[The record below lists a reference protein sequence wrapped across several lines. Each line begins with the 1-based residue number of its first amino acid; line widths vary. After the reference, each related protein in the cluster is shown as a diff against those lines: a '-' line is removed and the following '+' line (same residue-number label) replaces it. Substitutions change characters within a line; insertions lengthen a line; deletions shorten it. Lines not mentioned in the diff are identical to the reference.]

1 MVEQVPALDA
11 IAVLDALR
19 SAFTELGRGNAA
31 QPPQTVTL
39 LPGGGDVILYQGQL
53 GATYSVKVS
62 PYLPQTD
69 GSAVVTAWTILLDT
83 ATGRPELL
91 VDAAGLTVERT
102 SATSALAVDLLARPD
117 AATLAII
124 GSGAQARAHLRYA
137 RAVREFTDVRMF
149 SRSLTQ
155 ADAPEGVKVAASAA
169 QAVSGAD
176 VVLLCTSAGEALID
190 AASLP
195 PGTVITS
202 ISTNVA
208 RAHEIDPAAL
218 PALDVYG
225 DYRPTVVRSAGE
237 MVIAAE
243 RGDWTAEQ
251 LRGDLPELL
260 TGACPPPS
268 GTRPVFFRS
277 IGMGLE
283 DLAIARLILEH

>member
-1 MVEQVPALDA
+1 MNGPAGVPAGSSAASGLSAASAGSLPVGVDGIDGIDGIDGVDISTLPMCTIIYMTSTSISVVEQVPALDA

-155 ADAPEGVKVAASAA
+155 ADAPEG
-169 QAVSGAD
+169 
-176 VVLLCTSAGEALID
+176 
-190 AASLP
+190 
-195 PGTVITS
+195 
-202 ISTNVA
+202 
-208 RAHEIDPAAL
+208 
-218 PALDVYG
+218 
-225 DYRPTVVRSAGE
+225 
-237 MVIAAE
+237 
-243 RGDWTAEQ
+243 
-251 LRGDLPELL
+251 
-260 TGACPPPS
+260 
-268 GTRPVFFRS
+268 
-277 IGMGLE
+277 
-283 DLAIARLILEH
+283 